1 MLLEAWFSDATLCRE
16 ITQAGPTDSKPE
28 ALTVL
33 KTTDDHYQVL
43 IMSDGVSNGAPA
55 AYEVLR

>member
-1 MLLEAWFSDATLCRE
+1 VIAAL
-16 ITQAGPTDSKPE
+16 AGSHWYTRNQLVSARADSKPE

-33 KTTDDHYQVL
+33 ETTDDHYKVL

-55 AYEVLR
+55 VYEVPR